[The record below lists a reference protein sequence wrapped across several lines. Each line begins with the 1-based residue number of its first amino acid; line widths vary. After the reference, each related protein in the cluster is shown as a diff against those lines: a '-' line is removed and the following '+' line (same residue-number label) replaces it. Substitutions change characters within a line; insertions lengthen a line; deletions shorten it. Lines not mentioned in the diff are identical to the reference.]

1 MKEKTYQDYL
11 NTYRRGTEFM
21 LTTDRRN
28 GEVQNYVFMDTSK
41 KDGKEIPVFRFMD
54 GGETFDPEKIGGV
67 EKIVSIEEVS
77 CQQC

>member
-1 MKEKTYQDYL
+1 MEEKTYRDYL
-11 NTYRRGTEFM
+11 DTYRRGTEFI

-28 GEVQNYVFMDTSK
+28 GEVPNYVFIDISK

-67 EKIVSIEEVS
+67 ERIISIEEVS
-77 CQQC
+77 SQQG

>member
-1 MKEKTYQDYL
+1 MEEKTYQDYL
-11 NTYRRGTEFM
+11 SHNQGTEFM

-28 GEVQNYVFMDTSK
+28 GEVPNYVFIDTSK
-41 KDGKEIPVFRFMD
+41 KDGKEISVFRFMN

-67 EKIVSIEEVS
+67 ERIVSIKEVS